1 MSKFREGNH
10 HKLNKEK
17 HNFEIIFL
25 EYLNKQTLL
34 QKL

>member
-1 MSKFREGNH
+1 MSKFGEGNH
-10 HKLNKEK
+10 HKLNKGI

-25 EYLNKQTLL
+25 VYLNKQTLL